1 MRYSDTLKQY
11 ALITVSC
18 ALYALGFCWCCQPQ
32 HMSIG
37 GLTGVAQV
45 LNVFFPALPV
55 GTVTLV
61 LNVPVFIWGG
71 SCWAARCSSARC
83 TPWPSAR

>member
-1 MRYSDTLKQY
+1 MSCSTYTTGRERLTFFSRDTIMDISTIGRYIAMRFSDTLKQY
-11 ALITVSC
+11 ALITAGC

-45 LNVFFPALPV
+45 LNVFFRPCL
-55 GTVTLV
+55 
-61 LNVPVFIWGG
+61 
-71 SCWAARCSSARC
+71 WAR
-83 TPWPSAR
+83 

>member
-1 MRYSDTLKQY
+1 MRFSDTLKQY
-11 ALITVSC
+11 ALITAGC

-45 LNVFFPALPV
+45 LNVFFPSLPV

-61 LNVPVFIWGG
+61 LKRPLFSRWD
-71 SCWAARCSSARC
+71 
-83 TPWPSAR
+83 